1 MGPHIVD
8 GNDGRLPADVKP
20 LNYDVTFDLD
30 LEQLTFSGTVIIDL
44 VVLKDTDSITL
55 HSVDLQLPKVALK
68 LKNQTPLKPESIRAN
83 SEEETVTF
91 GFSKALPGKSSA
103 ILTIDFEGELGK
115 NTNGLYRAKYVGRDG
130 KVKYGAAT
138 QFQAIEARKAFP
150 CFDEPALKASF
161 DVTIVTDSDLVALSN
176 MDVKSTSSHTTHS
189 GEKKQTVK
197 FNTTPIMSSYL
208 LAITVAELNFVENK
222 DFRIPIRVYT
232 TPDKPI
238 AQCQYAADLTAKVFK
253 FFEEK
258 FQIEYPLP
266 KIDNV
271 GLADKQGAME
281 NYGLILYQESV
292 LLFDE
297 TKTTARSKAQSANT
311 IAHEEGH
318 QWFGDLVTMSW
329 WEGLWLNESFATW
342 SSDLAL
348 NAFYPE
354 WQIWSGFASSTL
366 QQALT
371 TDSLHA
377 SHPIEV
383 KVKTA
388 ADIAQVFDNI
398 SYQKGGS
405 VLRYVPQS

>member
-1 MGPHIVD
+1 MAPLVLNSD
-8 GNDGRLPADVKP
+8 DGRLPSNVKP

-30 LEQLTFSGTVIIDL
+30 LEELTFSGTVIIDL
-44 VVLKDTDSITL
+44 IVLKDTDSITL
-55 HSVDLQLPKVALK
+55 HSLDLELPKVFLK
-68 LKNQTPLKPESIRAN
+68 LKNQVPIKPESIQTDN
-83 SEEETVTF
+83 SEETVTF
-91 GFSKALPGKSSA
+91 NFSRTLPAKSSA
-103 ILTIDFEGELGK
+103 LLTIDIEGELGK
-115 NTNGLYRAKYVGRDG
+115 NTNGLYRAKYVGRDD

-138 QFQAIEARKAFP
+138 QFQATEARKAFP
-150 CFDEPALKASF
+150 CFDEPALKATF
-161 DVTIVTDSDLVALSN
+161 DVTIIADSDLVALSN
-176 MDVKSTSSHTTHS
+176 MDVKSTSFHTTAL
-189 GEKKQTVK
+189 GKEKQTVK

-208 LAITVAELNFVENK
+208 LALTVAELNFVENK

-232 TPDKPI
+232 TPDKPVE
-238 AQCQYAADLTAKVFK
+238 QCQYSADLTAKFFE

-266 KIDNV
+266 KIDLV

-281 NYGLILYQESV
+281 NYGLILYQETAV
-292 LLFDE
+292 LFDE
-297 TKTTARSKAQSANT
+297 AKTSSRGKAQVASVV
-311 IAHEEGH
+311 AHEEGH

-348 NAFYPE
+348 NALYPK
-354 WQIWSGFASSTL
+354 WQIWIGFASSTL

-383 KVKTA
+383 KVKTS

-405 VLRYVPQS
+405 VLRYVL